1 MDDHFTH
8 QPSHHDLPSYH
19 STTMRTT
26 RPDPRGTTR
35 LGGPIHTVPPSLGQ
49 AEAASKIC
57 RFLRARKDTSES
69 HRFNKFRESLR
80 EGRKKDRDL
89 FDKIDVKF
97 DWDNLW
103 SFYNEFNKER
113 ANFKEIVWND
123 IGELRWVTGTD
134 KKRRL
139 TWFMRRVEPPRRVQD
154 SIAPL
159 RQAFVTAVDQKFTK
173 IFLPNRINRQSIRFH
188 EDSARLDFRKV

>member
-19 STTMRTT
+19 STTMRPT
-26 RPDPRGTTR
+26 RPNPRGKTGR
-35 LGGPIHTVPPSLGQ
+35 SGPIHTFPPSLGR

-57 RFLRARKDTSES
+57 RFWRARKDTPES
-69 HRFNKFRESLR
+69 KCFKKFLESVRKGRE
-80 EGRKKDRDL
+80 KDRDL

-113 ANFKEIVWND
+113 AKFKEIVWNY

-139 TWFMRRVEPPRRVQD
+139 TWFMRKVEPPRRVRD
-154 SIAPL
+154 PIEPL
-159 RQAFVTAVDQKFTK
+159 RQAFVTNVDQKFTR
-173 IFLPNRINRQSIRFH
+173 IVLPNRINRQSIRFH